1 VVWKITGNP
10 YRGVVFASRV
20 GQVVGWMGISIG
32 ILSVLGLSNFGSIWT
47 LLIGVFLLQNAGM
60 SAQSATLQEKLQDLK
75 AEDAVIPES
84 PIISAD
90 LSLREFA
97 NNYIIGKKEW
107 RKFLVTDEQG
117 QLIGAIAVDDLKTI
131 PTSNWTTTPV
141 SELIQPVD
149 LDAIVKSDQ
158 SLLEVITLLEQGKFT
173 QLPVVRENGVLVGL
187 LEKASIVSLLEKRT
201 QTNPA

>member
-1 VVWKITGNP
+1 
-10 YRGVVFASRV
+10 
-20 GQVVGWMGISIG
+20 
-32 ILSVLGLSNFGSIWT
+32 
-47 LLIGVFLLQNAGM
+47 LLQNAGM

-75 AEDAVIPES
+75 AEDAVIPDS

-117 QLIGAIAVDDLKTI
+117 QLIGAIAVDDLKKV
-131 PTSNWTTTPV
+131 PTSNWTITPV
-141 SELIQPVD
+141 SELVQPVD

-158 SLLEVITLLEQGKFT
+158 SLLEVIMLLEQGKFT

>member
-1 VVWKITGNP
+1 
-10 YRGVVFASRV
+10 
-20 GQVVGWMGISIG
+20 
-32 ILSVLGLSNFGSIWT
+32 
-47 LLIGVFLLQNAGM
+47 
-60 SAQSATLQEKLQDLK
+60 
-75 AEDAVIPES
+75 
-84 PIISAD
+84 D

-117 QLIGAIAVDDLKTI
+117 QLIGAIAVDDLKKV
-131 PTSNWTTTPV
+131 PTSNWTITPI
-141 SELIQPVD
+141 SELVQPVD

-158 SLLEVITLLEQGKFT
+158 SLLEVIMLLEQGKFT